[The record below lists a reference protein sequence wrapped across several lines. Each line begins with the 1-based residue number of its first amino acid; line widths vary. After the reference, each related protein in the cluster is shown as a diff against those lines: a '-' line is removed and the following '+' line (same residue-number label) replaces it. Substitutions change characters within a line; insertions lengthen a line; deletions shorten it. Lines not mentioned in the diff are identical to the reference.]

1 MTSLED
7 QKQKTFKEFQK
18 ILTERENIDLK
29 IATKAEQ
36 AKKNE
41 NQRIVDSASTY
52 TNDDIVTNLAT
63 LQIEFGG
70 IVANLAERL
79 KSELLKLDELDQ
91 AIQIEARNLEEVRQI
106 RVVAEALDLFTQEH
120 QDKLRVLERET
131 TAQREALQ
139 KEITEQRLHWQKDQT
154 AFETTVNEQN
164 ELLKKERQ
172 RQEADYQYNLERNRT
187 IATNEYEE
195 KKRTQEQEI
204 QESNQ
209 IKNHSWSEREAILA
223 ENLLLVEEYQQLVQK
238 FPTELEESV
247 THARAEAELATTQS
261 AEVKA
266 ELIEK
271 EWEATK
277 QGYEF
282 QIQSLEAHIQQQAEQ
297 ITTLQTQIQDALK
310 QSQTLTMKAFS
321 SN

>member
-1 MTSLED
+1 MTSSED
-7 QKQKTFKEFQK
+7 QKQQIFKEFQK

-52 TNDDIVTNLAT
+52 TSDDIVTNLAT

-70 IVANLAERL
+70 IVTNLAERL
-79 KSELLKLDELDQ
+79 KSELSKLNELDQ
-91 AIQIEARNLEEVRQI
+91 AIQIEAQNLEEVRQI
-106 RVVAEALDLFTQEH
+106 RVVAEALDLLTQEH

-164 ELLKKERQ
+164 ELLQKERQ
-172 RQEADYQYNLERNRT
+172 RQEADYHYNLERNRT

-209 IKNHSWSEREAILA
+209 IKDQEWSEREAILA

-247 THARAEAELATTQS
+247 THARAEAELTTTQA

-297 ITTLQTQIQDALK
+297 IATLQTQIQDALK
-310 QSQTLTMKAFS
+310 QSQALTMKAFS